1 MSYDIKN
8 VFKVYKQVEKANDLE
23 KSSYEIVKLVL
34 NELSRSMQLLIYEID
49 KKKSFIVS
57 RQRHLI
63 IDTQKTIQRHV
74 AKCIT
79 SIYSLQVSLD
89 FEKGG
94 EISTNLFQLYEYCRA
109 QIIQA
114 FCINDYTNL
123 KKARAALDE
132 IIIGRA
138 PAFLRL

>member
-8 VFKVYKQVEKANDLE
+8 VFKVYKKVEKANDLE

-94 EISTNLFQLYEYCRA
+94 EISTNLFQLYEFCRK
-109 QIIQA
+109 QIIKA
-114 FCINDYTNL
+114 FVESNNLGL
-123 KKARAALDE
+123 KKSLDALNE
-132 IIIGRA
+132 IISAWETIKD
-138 PAFLRL
+138 

>member
-1 MSYDIKN
+1 MSYNIN
-8 VFKVYKQVEKANDLE
+8 NAFKVYKKVERANDLE

-34 NELSRSMQLLIYEID
+34 NELSRSIQLLINEID
-49 KKKSFIVS
+49 KKKSFMIS

-74 AKCIT
+74 AKSIT

-94 EISTNLFQLYEYCRA
+94 DISTNLFQLYEFCRK
-109 QIIQA
+109 QIIKA
-114 FCINDYTNL
+114 FAENDNSGL
-123 KKARAALDE
+123 KKSLDALNE
-132 IIIGRA
+132 IISAWATIRD
-138 PAFLRL
+138 

>member
-8 VFKVYKQVEKANDLE
+8 VFKVYKKVEKANDFE

-94 EISTNLFQLYEYCRA
+94 EISTNLFQLYEFCRK
-109 QIIQA
+109 QIIKA
-114 FCINDYTNL
+114 FVESNNLGL
-123 KKARAALDE
+123 KKSLDALNQ
-132 IIIGRA
+132 IISAWETIKD
-138 PAFLRL
+138 

>member
-8 VFKVYKQVEKANDLE
+8 VFKVYKKVEKANDLE

-94 EISTNLFQLYEYCRA
+94 EISTNLFQLYEFCRK
-109 QIIQA
+109 QIIKG
-114 FCINDYTNL
+114 FVESNNLGL
-123 KKARAALDE
+123 KKSLDALNQ
-132 IIIGRA
+132 IISAWETIKD
-138 PAFLRL
+138 

>member
-94 EISTNLFQLYEYCRA
+94 EISTNLFQLYEFCRK
-109 QIIQA
+109 QIIKG
-114 FCINDYTNL
+114 FVESNNLGL
-123 KKARAALDE
+123 KKSLDALNQ
-132 IIIGRA
+132 IISAWETIKD
-138 PAFLRL
+138 

>member
-94 EISTNLFQLYEYCRA
+94 EISTNLFQLYEFCRK
-109 QIIQA
+109 QIIKA
-114 FCINDYTNL
+114 FVESNNLGL
-123 KKARAALDE
+123 KKSLDALNE
-132 IIIGRA
+132 IISAWETIKD
-138 PAFLRL
+138 

>member
-8 VFKVYKQVEKANDLE
+8 VFKVYKKVEKANDLE

-49 KKKSFIVS
+49 KKKSFIIS

-94 EISTNLFQLYEYCRA
+94 EISTNLFQLYEFCRK
-109 QIIQA
+109 QIIKG
-114 FCINDYTNL
+114 FVESNNLGL
-123 KKARAALDE
+123 KKSLDALNE
-132 IIIGRA
+132 IISAWETIKD
-138 PAFLRL
+138 

>member
-8 VFKVYKQVEKANDLE
+8 VFKVYKKVEKANDFE

-49 KKKSFIVS
+49 KKKSFIIS

-94 EISTNLFQLYEYCRA
+94 EISANLFQLYEFCRK
-109 QIIQA
+109 QIIKA
-114 FCINDYTNL
+114 FVESNNLGL
-123 KKARAALDE
+123 KKSLDALNE
-132 IIIGRA
+132 IISAWETIKD
-138 PAFLRL
+138 

>member
-1 MSYDIKN
+1 
-8 VFKVYKQVEKANDLE
+8 
-23 KSSYEIVKLVL
+23 
-34 NELSRSMQLLIYEID
+34 MQLLIYEID
-49 KKKSFIVS
+49 KKKSFIIS

-94 EISTNLFQLYEYCRA
+94 EISTNLFQLYEFCRK
-109 QIIQA
+109 QIIKA
-114 FCINDYTNL
+114 FVESNNLGL
-123 KKARAALDE
+123 KKSLDALNE
-132 IIIGRA
+132 IISAWETIKD
-138 PAFLRL
+138 

>member
-74 AKCIT
+74 AKSLT
-79 SIYSLQVSLD
+79 SIYSLQVS
-89 FEKGG
+89 
-94 EISTNLFQLYEYCRA
+94 
-109 QIIQA
+109 
-114 FCINDYTNL
+114 
-123 KKARAALDE
+123 
-132 IIIGRA
+132 
-138 PAFLRL
+138 